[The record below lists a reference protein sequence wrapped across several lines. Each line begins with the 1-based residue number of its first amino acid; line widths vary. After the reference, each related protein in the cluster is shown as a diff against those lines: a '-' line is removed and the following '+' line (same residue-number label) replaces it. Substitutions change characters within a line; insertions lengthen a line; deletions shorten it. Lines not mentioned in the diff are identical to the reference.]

1 MLGGFGLFVVGII
14 ILILTGNPNLIPV
27 VILLGNFTVPVAYV
41 AFFYQRQ
48 HLSQLTLADMLKAFV
63 LGGLLG
69 VFAASLIEPLVILQL
84 DFTTAFA
91 VGLIEEFAKIL
102 GVVVV
107 ARHRP
112 HDSELEGLL
121 LGAATGMGFAAF
133 ESTGY
138 AFVAFLLSRGN
149 LSATVVVILLRGLL
163 SPAGH
168 GTFTAILASVLF
180 RESRPGHFRIDRA
193 VVAAYLGVSILH
205 GLWDGLPVL
214 LAAFVSQ
221 GIDLLAAQLMLG
233 FISLYILWQR
243 WREANHREL
252 ENFRGIGIVSPCR
265 APPSCLESDADME
278 CANLF

>member
-1 MLGGFGLFVVGII
+1 MAEQVIPQAGPSERASRSAWWQLLLGGFGLFILGII
-14 ILILTGNPNLIPV
+14 ILVLTGNPNLIPV
-27 VILLGNFTVPVAYV
+27 IIIIGNFTVPVAYV

-48 HLSQLTLADMLKAFV
+48 HLVQLALPDMLRAFV

-69 VFAASLIEPLVILQL
+69 VFAASLIEPLVILRL

-102 GVVVV
+102 GVVLV
-107 ARHRP
+107 ARHLP
-112 HDSELEGLL
+112 HNSELEGLL

-138 AFVAFLLSRGN
+138 AFVAFLLSRGS
-149 LSATVVVILLRGLL
+149 LSAIVVVILLRGFL

-168 GTFTAILASVLF
+168 GTWAAILASVLF
-180 RESRPGHFRIDRA
+180 RESRPDHFRINRA
-193 VVAAYLGVSILH
+193 VVTAYLGVSILH

-214 LAAFVSQ
+214 LAGFVSQ
-221 GIDLLAAQLMLG
+221 GIDLLMVQLIIG
-233 FISLYILWQR
+233 FIGLYILWRR

-252 ENFRGIGIVSPCR
+252 ENLVAG
-265 APPSCLESDADME
+265 
-278 CANLF
+278 